1 MTIPFFRRTALNP
14 TGLIAWGSVKWEFSQ
29 PIAQAAVKPPGDI
42 GSVKIPSVGLKSP
55 DPPKDWGSRTIEI
68 SPGFINALNRLQFE
82 RNQIRPEAI
91 FEQIEPA
98 PIGESLTPE
107 YFRRLYGLDTPEK
120 EPSADEIELA
130 QAQAAWASAQEAIA
144 LYQKLEREFS
154 EKEATT
160 LTSSGGG
167 GGEPVFLGSAVR
179 QPNPGWTPTVI
190 DGGAGRSPT
199 PSAPSNR
206 YREIQDAWNRTPA
219 NKYPWDGRAPAQRPV
234 TINQPPTA
242 PVPRNAAAIPGS
254 TNKPYLD
261 SAWKSAADRI
271 ADMHRA
277 AERAAAANRSGLANP
292 GRLPLPGSLR
302 PIPPP
307 AALPPS
313 SWIPELFRGAA
324 EWARGAGRNLNRLG
338 RVPLLWDMLFP
349 EPLGDLTPEAVAAA
363 KGIRPPSP
371 SGQSPAGTPKP
382 PTPGRRRTP
391 EEVGSPWLERTWW
404 YSVKTW
410 FKHGSRTRTILTT
423 NAAGTTDIK
432 VEHIGWLVEG
442 SAEVQLYGPLSMVY
456 LRANPAVVA
465 NYINPPS
472 EWQWVG
478 IRHSE
483 GIYYLTGT
491 SGANFAITEFVIS
504 IDDGTGPEIIP
515 PGDPFWVDPPPLPP
529 TGDQPEIGTPPARR
543 PRIGPGTGT
552 NPEVVPVPGI
562 SPPIAPPPGLLPP
575 PIPAFPPITPAPG
588 QGNPLN
594 PNSPAQ
600 PSYYPPPTPKAP
612 PALRPPG
619 LSPPALVPGPRPGVA
634 PGRTPC
640 TPKGEIEQPM
650 PCRAAPDMDALTKE
664 ILRRLGDPGK
674 NPNGLSGAIVTDRDS
689 LKNTIGKPIE
699 YLPGK
704 ITSVTDQLK
713 KMRGTQLLMQAF
725 SMLNMVVLL
734 HNAAMLSRN
743 LIESVGDMLS
753 MSIQA
758 IKKVATGGTTEDEP
772 IDVNEL
778 VGQGFQGLMTD
789 IFGKAAWTE
798 IQAKWVN
805 INRILT
811 SAANVAYTIQ
821 GIFDGA
827 RNVIEITSTNVAR
840 IGNALR
846 NSRIVNQ
853 GAFPWMNPNLNSATG
868 RFEKL
873 RQMVDN
879 STELADLGTSIA
891 GEVVNISDESKELAD
906 NTTRFN
912 EAVTEGQTL
921 VNDAGQ
927 LVDKDGKIIRDSN
940 KQQGALAESARRVSQ
955 GSEFSFLDMAQGER
969 PSGGSGSE
977 GG

>member
-1 MTIPFFRRTALNP
+1 M
-14 TGLIAWGSVKWEFSQ
+14 
-29 PIAQAAVKPPGDI
+29 
-42 GSVKIPSVGLKSP
+42 
-55 DPPKDWGSRTIEI
+55 
-68 SPGFINALNRLQFE
+68 
-82 RNQIRPEAI
+82 
-91 FEQIEPA
+91 
-98 PIGESLTPE
+98 
-107 YFRRLYGLDTPEK
+107 
-120 EPSADEIELA
+120 
-130 QAQAAWASAQEAIA
+130 
-144 LYQKLEREFS
+144 
-154 EKEATT
+154 
-160 LTSSGGG
+160 
-167 GGEPVFLGSAVR
+167 
-179 QPNPGWTPTVI
+179 
-190 DGGAGRSPT
+190 
-199 PSAPSNR
+199 
-206 YREIQDAWNRTPA
+206 
-219 NKYPWDGRAPAQRPV
+219 
-234 TINQPPTA
+234 
-242 PVPRNAAAIPGS
+242 
-254 TNKPYLD
+254 
-261 SAWKSAADRI
+261 
-271 ADMHRA
+271 
-277 AERAAAANRSGLANP
+277 
-292 GRLPLPGSLR
+292 
-302 PIPPP
+302 
-307 AALPPS
+307 
-313 SWIPELFRGAA
+313 
-324 EWARGAGRNLNRLG
+324 
-338 RVPLLWDMLFP
+338 
-349 EPLGDLTPEAVAAA
+349 
-363 KGIRPPSP
+363 
-371 SGQSPAGTPKP
+371 
-382 PTPGRRRTP
+382 
-391 EEVGSPWLERTWW
+391 
-404 YSVKTW
+404 
-410 FKHGSRTRTILTT
+410 
-423 NAAGTTDIK
+423 
-432 VEHIGWLVEG
+432 
-442 SAEVQLYGPLSMVY
+442 GPLSFVY
-456 LRANPAVVA
+456 QRADPAYVV

-472 EWQWVG
+472 PWQWIG
-478 IRHSE
+478 IRHAD

-491 SGANFAITEFVIS
+491 SGATFATADFWVGLDEE
-504 IDDGTGPEIIP
+504 DYPELIP
-515 PGDPFWVDPPPLPP
+515 PGDPFWVDPPPEPP
-529 TGDQPEIGTPPARR
+529 VVDQPPARTPPARF
-543 PRIGPGTGT
+543 PPALPGVTT
-552 NPEVVPVPGI
+552 TPEIPFIPGLTPVPPPIPGLI
-562 SPPIAPPPGLLPP
+562 PPRAPNRGRSNPFNPNEPPQPTPIAPPGLTPPALKPPTRNPPVRVPPKAPPIAP
-575 PIPAFPPITPAPG
+575 AR
-588 QGNPLN
+588 
-594 PNSPAQ
+594 S
-600 PSYYPPPTPKAP
+600 
-612 PALRPPG
+612 
-619 LSPPALVPGPRPGVA
+619 
-634 PGRTPC
+634 PC

-704 ITSVTDQLK
+704 VTGITDQLK
-713 KMRGTQLLMQAF
+713 KMRTTQLLAQAF

-798 IQAKWVN
+798 IQAKWIN

-827 RNVIEITSTNVAR
+827 RNIVEITSTNVAR
-840 IGNALR
+840 IGNALK

-853 GAFPWMNPNLNSATG
+853 GAFPWMNPNINSATG

-873 RQMVDN
+873 RQMLDN
-879 STELADLGTSIA
+879 SAEVADLGTSIA